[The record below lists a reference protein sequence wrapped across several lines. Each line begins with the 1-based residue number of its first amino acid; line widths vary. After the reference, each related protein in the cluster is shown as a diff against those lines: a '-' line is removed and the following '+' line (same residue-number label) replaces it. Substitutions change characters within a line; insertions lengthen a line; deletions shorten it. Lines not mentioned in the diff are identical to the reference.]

1 MAADGSR
8 NNPGLEASVTA
19 GGATEGAPALGG
31 AASNSRGAR
40 WLICGG
46 LVGGL
51 LSWGLVE
58 SFHDHFQIP
67 VELRERVGVP
77 ADLQRRYESGEIDG
91 GQVMGETLSR
101 MNPTTLQTDMAA
113 ATKRV
118 RLQNVV
124 LSLGLVGLACGSL
137 LGLFAGLAG
146 RSARGAAA
154 GLVLGAIL
162 GGAFGV
168 VGGWLAVALDNAL
181 KHSPYLNPS
190 KRTIL
195 TQALAFGSIGMAV
208 GLAAG
213 ILRGRAAQLWRP
225 VGAAVVGGVAAAFVY
240 VLLADLAFSVQQTD
254 LAVPDERSG
263 RLCWTLSAGVLMGV
277 MLGIAL
283 SPRKAAR
290 TRQL

>member
-1 MAADGSR
+1 
-8 NNPGLEASVTA
+8 
-19 GGATEGAPALGG
+19 
-31 AASNSRGAR
+31 
-40 WLICGG
+40 
-46 LVGGL
+46 
-51 LSWGLVE
+51 LVE

-67 VELRERVGVP
+67 AELRERVGVP

-101 MNPTTLQTDMAA
+101 MDPTRLQADMVAG
-113 ATKRV
+113 TKRV
-118 RLQNVV
+118 RLQNIV

-154 GLVLGAIL
+154 GLVMGAVL

-168 VGGWLAVALDNAL
+168 AGGWLAVALDNAL

-190 KRTIL
+190 TRMIL

-213 ILRGRAAQLWRP
+213 ILRGRAAELWRP
-225 VGAAVVGGVAAAFVY
+225 AGAAVVGGVAAAFVY
-240 VLLADLAFSVQQTD
+240 VLLADLAYSVQQTN
-254 LAVPDERSG
+254 LAVPDERWS
-263 RLCWTLSAGVLMGV
+263 RLFWTLPAGVLMGV

-283 SPRKAAR
+283 SPRNGGSNRHAERAG
-290 TRQL
+290 